1 MWLTLPILLYLH
13 LKVNKTQTKLCVK
26 SNEIKV
32 NF

>member
-1 MWLTLPILLYLH
+1 MWLTLPIL